1 MSISR
6 ELKVGLAVLGAVVL
20 FYAGMRFFQDVPL
33 FGGTYHLYT
42 EFGDAGGLSS
52 GNAVRINGVK
62 VGRVERIDLVS
73 DKDQVRIDFYLR
85 EDVRVPR
92 GTTAKTSGLS
102 YFGNMSLALL
112 PGPSSNPPLPE
123 GSLVPSA
130 SAGRGFE
137 GVIEGL
143 QERAPRLADKL
154 DSVLTQAD
162 VTLEDAGATFRFT
175 RTMLGSSNSD
185 LRRTLAAFRSSATT
199 LDQLLQSQRTRLTST
214 VSNLEQFSR
223 DLSQFSAENSDSL
236 DLAISNLNSAMN
248 RLDGQ
253 LTTLDTTTAS
263 LNAIMRKVNQGEGTL
278 GLMVNDSS
286 LYVRLDSAA
295 GNLNHLLKAFQE
307 NPSRFLREM
316 QLVDVF

>member
-1 MSISR
+1 MNISR
-6 ELKVGLAVLGAVVL
+6 ELKVGLTVLGAVVL
-20 FYAGMRFFQDVPL
+20 FYFGMRFFQDIPI

-42 EFGDAGGLSS
+42 EFDDTAGLSS

-62 VGRVERIDLVS
+62 VGSVERVNLVS
-73 DKDQVRIDFYLR
+73 DKDQVRIDFYLQ

-102 YFGNMSLALL
+102 YFGNVSLTLL
-112 PGPSSNPPLPE
+112 PGPSGNPPLPE

-130 SAGRGFE
+130 SQARGVE
-137 GVIEGL
+137 GFLQSL
-143 QERAPRLADKL
+143 QERAPELASKL

-162 VTLEDAGATFRFT
+162 ATLENAGATFRVT

-185 LRRTLAAFRSSATT
+185 LRRALSAFRSSATT
-199 LDQLLQSQRTRLTST
+199 LDQLLQSQRAQISST
-214 VSNLEQFSR
+214 VSNLEQFSQ

-236 DLAISNLNSAMN
+236 DAVVSNLNSAAS
-248 RLDGQ
+248 RLDRQ
-253 LTTLDTTTAS
+253 LIALDTTTTA
-263 LNAIMRKVNQGEGTL
+263 LNVIMRKINQDEGTL

-295 GNLNHLLKAFQE
+295 GNLNQLLKAFRE
-307 NPSRFLREM
+307 NPGRFLREM